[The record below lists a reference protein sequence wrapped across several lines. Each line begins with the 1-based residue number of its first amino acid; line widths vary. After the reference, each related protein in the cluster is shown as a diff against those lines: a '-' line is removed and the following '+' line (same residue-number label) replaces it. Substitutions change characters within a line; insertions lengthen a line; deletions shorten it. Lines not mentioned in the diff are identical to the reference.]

1 MGLKGEI
8 APWILKEPSFVVK
21 VFIEALANMQLKK
34 LILLFFQCVLHG
46 RGEE

>member
-21 VFIEALANMQLKK
+21 VFIKALANMQLKK

-46 RGEE
+46 RG